1 MRGNGVAKSYAR
13 VLGVGSGVFY
23 ICCSGGLNQSL
34 AMLVGR
40 GVVVEWA
47 CEKRKRLLNIWV
59 FI

>member
-1 MRGNGVAKSYAR
+1 MRGNGVAMPWAR

-34 AMLVGR
+34 AILVGR

-47 CEKRKRLLNIWV
+47 CGK
-59 FI
+59 